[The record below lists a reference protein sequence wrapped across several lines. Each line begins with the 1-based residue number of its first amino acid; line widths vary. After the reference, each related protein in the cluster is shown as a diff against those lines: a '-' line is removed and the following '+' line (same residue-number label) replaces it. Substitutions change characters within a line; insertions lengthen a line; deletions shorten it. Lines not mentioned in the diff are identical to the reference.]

1 MRRPT
6 SSSEVRLRADS
17 LRPLRTLFGYL
28 RPYGLQAAGAGLAL
42 VVGAGTVL
50 VLGVGLRHLVDEGF
64 RGGDPAVLDRAL
76 GVVLVVVVVL
86 ASATFARFYLVSWV
100 GERVV
105 ADLRRQ
111 VFSHIVRLSPGF
123 FEVARTGEIL
133 SRLTTDTS
141 LIQTVVGSTVSIAL
155 RNLLL
160 FVGGTVMLVITSP
173 RLTGLVML
181 VVPLVLAPILILG
194 RRVRR
199 LSRRAQDRIADVGAY
214 GGESISEVR
223 TVQAFGHEGIDS
235 AAFGARTEEAFAA
248 AVRWVRARA
257 SLTVIVIVLSMG
269 SIGAILWLGGRD
281 VLSGTLSAGDLS
293 AFVFYAVVV
302 AGALGALSEVA
313 GDLQRAAG
321 AAERLLDLLATESD
335 IRIPPV
341 PTLLPTPARGM
352 IAFENVTFRY
362 PARPDMSALEG
373 LDLAVEPGERLALVG
388 PSGAGK
394 TTVFNLL
401 LRFYD
406 PDKGRLRL
414 DGVDISRA
422 DPQELRGR
430 FGLVPQE
437 PAIFSTT
444 AAENIRYGRPDA
456 GEAEIRAAADAAAAT
471 EFIEALP
478 QGFDT
483 FLGERGVRLSGGQRQ
498 RLAIARAILRDP
510 AVLLLDEATSALDSE
525 NERVI
530 QTALERLS
538 RDRTTVVIAHRLAT
552 VMNADRIA
560 VLDRGRLVTTG
571 RHADLLAA
579 GGLYARLAELQFF
592 NG

>member
-1 MRRPT
+1 M
-6 SSSEVRLRADS
+6 
-17 LRPLRTLFGYL
+17 
-28 RPYGLQAAGAGLAL
+28 
-42 VVGAGTVL
+42 
-50 VLGVGLRHLVDEGF
+50 
-64 RGGDPAVLDRAL
+64 
-76 GVVLVVVVVL
+76 
-86 ASATFARFYLVSWV
+86 
-100 GERVV
+100 
-105 ADLRRQ
+105 
-111 VFSHIVRLSPGF
+111 
-123 FEVARTGEIL
+123 
-133 SRLTTDTS
+133 
-141 LIQTVVGSTVSIAL
+141 
-155 RNLLL
+155 
-160 FVGGTVMLVITSP
+160 
-173 RLTGLVML
+173 
-181 VVPLVLAPILILG
+181 
-194 RRVRR
+194 
-199 LSRRAQDRIADVGAY
+199 
-214 GGESISEVR
+214 
-223 TVQAFGHEGIDS
+223 QAFGHEGIDS
-235 AAFGARTEEAFAA
+235 AGFASQTEEAFAA

-257 SLTVIVIVLSMG
+257 LLTVIVIVLSMG

-281 VLSGTLSAGDLS
+281 VLAGTLSAGDLS

-302 AGALGALSEVA
+302 AGALGALSEVV

-321 AAERLLDLLATESD
+321 AAERLFDLLATEPE
-335 IRIPPV
+335 IRAPPV
-341 PTLLPTPARGM
+341 PTPLPTPARGA

-373 LDLAVEPGERLALVG
+373 LDLSVEPGERLALVG

-394 TTVFNLL
+394 TTIFNLL

-406 PDKGRLRL
+406 PDNGRLRL
-414 DGVDISRA
+414 DGVDVSRA
-422 DPQELRGR
+422 DPQELRRR

-437 PAIFSTT
+437 PAIFSTS

-471 EFIEALP
+471 EFIEELP
-478 QGFDT
+478 DGFDT

-525 NERVI
+525 NERMI
-530 QTALERLS
+530 QAALERLS
-538 RDRTTVVIAHRLAT
+538 RNRTTVIIAHRLAT

-579 GGLYARLAELQFF
+579 GGLYTRLAGLQFF